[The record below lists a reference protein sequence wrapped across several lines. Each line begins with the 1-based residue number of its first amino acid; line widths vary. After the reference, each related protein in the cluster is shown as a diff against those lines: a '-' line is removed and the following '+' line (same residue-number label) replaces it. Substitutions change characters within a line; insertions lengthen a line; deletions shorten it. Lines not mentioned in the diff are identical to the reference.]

1 MQHTHDTHHDTG
13 ADNGNDTPAT
23 GADVSQEGT
32 RDTSQADFLTV
43 AQAALILGVTA
54 RTIQRQ
60 CRAEKLPA
68 RRVETEFG
76 EKWEIDRAAVERAA
90 TEATTPPR
98 QGSDEGTTTATTAP
112 RRVAPVSQSQAE
124 VIPAAVSAISDP
136 NALDYAARYVAQIE
150 KENAFLKLQI
160 EEGNRNAAELR
171 AALRKALEA
180 QPRALTT
187 GTTEANAAPEP
198 RQDVPK
204 IAPPTIA
211 ATPTAEAVKSPAIA
225 PETAPTVGQA
235 RRAARQLFRAL
246 LGFK

>member
-1 MQHTHDTHHDTG
+1 MQPNTEPQHERDPERHR
-13 ADNGNDTPAT
+13 DNPEPFAERQSEPSAT
-23 GADVSQEGT
+23 EW
-32 RDTSQADFLTV
+32 RTV
-43 AQAALILGVTA
+43 AQVASLLKITPRA
-54 RTIQRQ
+54 IQRRCQ
-60 CRAEKLPA
+60 AGKYIT
-68 RRVETEFG
+68 RRVDTPKG
-76 EKWEIDRAAVERAA
+76 EAWEIDAASIE
-90 TEATTPPR
+90 
-98 QGSDEGTTTATTAP
+98 TTANGTPNATATDHERQAEPFGDRTTNHSEPSAN
-112 RRVAPVSQSQAE
+112 RSQSQAD
-124 VIPAAVSAISDP
+124 VIPAAVSQTPDQRAPDF
-136 NALDYAARYVAQIE
+136 AARYVAQIE